1 MKIKS
6 IKTKSVTQLT
16 QVAFG
21 ADATC
26 TMNPDIWK
34 IMEATREK
42 GIVPNIT
49 VANITDEVA
58 DNLAKY
64 CGAVA
69 VSRYSNKD
77 WCYDSVKRLTDRG
90 MTQVNI
96 HQLLS
101 NETYDQVLETI
112 ADMKNDPRL
121 EKMNAI
127 VFLSLKPKGRGV
139 KYNSLTMDQFKSVID
154 FSLESQINFGFD
166 SCSANKF
173 LATVKDSP
181 NFKQYET
188 NAEPCESSL
197 FSTYIDVQG
206 KFFPCSFSP
215 DTDLWGS
222 EGIDVANCE
231 DFMKDIWYNERT
243 NEFRKSLL
251 ENHRSCP
258 LFKI

>member
-1 MKIKS
+1 MLES
-6 IKTKSVTQLT
+6 IVLTFYKVTYMYNIIPVKTVDEEQKQHLLNNGYEEITINEL
-16 QVAFG
+16 
-21 ADATC
+21 C
-26 TMNPDIWK
+26 
-34 IMEATREK
+34 ERENYSEEYK
-42 GIVPNIT
+42 TELVR
-49 VANITDEVA
+49 
-58 DNLAKY
+58 KY
-64 CGAVA
+64 FAI
-69 VSRYSNKD
+69 
-77 WCYDSVKRLTDRG
+77 
-90 MTQVNI
+90 NI
-96 HQLLS
+96 HMLLS
-101 NETYDQVLETI
+101 DETYDMVLETI

-121 EKMNAI
+121 AKMNAI

-139 KYNSLTMDQFKSVID
+139 KYNSLTMAQFKSVID
-154 FSLESQINFGFD
+154 FSLESGINFGFD

-231 DFMKDIWYNERT
+231 DFMKDVWYNERT

-251 ENHRSCP
+251 GNHRSCP